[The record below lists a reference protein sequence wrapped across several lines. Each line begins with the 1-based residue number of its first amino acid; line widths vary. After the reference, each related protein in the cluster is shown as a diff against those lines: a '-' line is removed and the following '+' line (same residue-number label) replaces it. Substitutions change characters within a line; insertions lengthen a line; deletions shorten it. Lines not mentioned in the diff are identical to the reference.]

1 MTDHSPAVRPVLV
14 DTDGSDESRAAVR
27 WAADEAERLDV
38 PLHVVHSYLWPYY
51 DVPLGRPLGAPPGA
65 GLQAAAK
72 RVLAEAVAEAKTIA
86 PATGGLR
93 GALLGST
100 THALLHHAA
109 CPVFVQHA
117 G

>member
-1 MTDHSPAVRPVLV
+1 MSCTAICGLTTTCP
-14 DTDGSDESRAAVR
+14 
-27 WAADEAERLDV
+27 WADPWGRRRV
-38 PLHVVHSYLWPYY
+38 P
-51 DVPLGRPLGAPPGA
+51 